1 MPMPMPMPLAWLNMI
16 NFIYAFL
23 TNVCFSAP
31 SIFLVMVT
39 SHFGSYSDAALL
51 GVSFSICAP
60 VQLFFSM
67 QHNVSILSG
76 QLNFRDSLRT
86 RSLLIIPFLIVGLV
100 GSIYFSSQIIFYF
113 FIYRCAEFLYEPVL
127 CEGLRKGSYNEV
139 FKQALFRFVL
149 FSAIVFGILY
159 AGMTLNVA
167 LLIVS
172 VVFSILTFRYVS
184 LAFNGSVASFGGYAL
199 GAAAFLSSVIVNIP
213 RYFVAAADPSFAAF
227 YSNMLTLVLGGGLL
241 YGAFNNYFF
250 PRLIASGCKG
260 AVRFLNLSAAV
271 FAGGLLVSWLMF
283 SGAVVPKLFL
293 NVFLGDKYIIY
304 SELVIGF
311 AFFYFVMY
319 FHAVLNFLFV
329 FLGLAKTYMTSLV
342 VYGVCMASFIFA
354 AIRLYSSDF
363 NKLIWVVVGFGV
375 LYAVICY
382 VFLIFRLQSVSE
394 K

>member
-1 MPMPMPMPLAWLNMI
+1 MWPIMI
-16 NFIYAFL
+16 NFVYAFL
-23 TNVCFSAP
+23 TNVFFSVP

-86 RSLLIIPFLIVGLV
+86 RFLLIIPFLLFGLV
-100 GSIYFSSQIIFYF
+100 GSVYFSSQIIFCF
-113 FIYRCAEFLYEPVL
+113 FLYRCAEFIYEPVL
-127 CEGLRKGSYNEV
+127 CEGLRKGSYNDV
-139 FKQALFRFVL
+139 FKQTLFRFVL
-149 FSAIVFGILY
+149 FSSIVFGMLY

-167 LLIVS
+167 LLIVG
-172 VVFSILTFRYVS
+172 VAFAILTLRYVS
-184 LAFNGSVASFGGYAL
+184 LAFDGSVASFGGFAL

-250 PRLIASGCKG
+250 PRLIASDSNG
-260 AVRFLNLSAAV
+260 AVMFLNLSAAV
-271 FAGGLLVSWLMF
+271 FAVGVLVSWLMF

-293 NVFLGDKYIIY
+293 NVFLGEKYLIY

-319 FHAVLNFLFV
+319 FHAALNFLFV
-329 FLGLAKTYMTSLV
+329 YLGLAKTYMTSLV
-342 VYGVCMASFIFA
+342 VYGLCMASFMFA
-354 AIRLYSSDF
+354 AIRFYSGDF
-363 NKLIWVVVGFGV
+363 SKLIWIVVGFGV
-375 LYAVICY
+375 FYAVICY
-382 VFLIFRLQSVSE
+382 VFLIVRLQSGN
-394 K
+394 KR

>member
-1 MPMPMPMPLAWLNMI
+1 MI

-23 TNVCFSAP
+23 TNVFFSAP

-86 RSLLIIPFLIVGLV
+86 RFLLIIPFLLLGLV
-100 GSIYFSSQIIFYF
+100 GSFYFSTQIIFCF
-113 FIYRCAEFLYEPVL
+113 FLYRCAEFIYEPIL
-127 CEGLRKGSYNEV
+127 CEGLRKGSYNDV
-139 FKQALFRFVL
+139 FKQTLFRFVL
-149 FSAIVFGILY
+149 FSSIIFSILY
-159 AGMTLNVA
+159 AGMALNVA
-167 LLIVS
+167 LFIVS
-172 VVFSILTFRYVS
+172 VVFAILTLKYVS
-184 LAFNGSVASFGGYAL
+184 VAFTGSVASFSGYAL

-213 RYFVAAADPSFAAF
+213 RYFVATADPSFAAF

-260 AVRFLNLSAAV
+260 AVRFLNLSAAM
-271 FAGGLLVSWLMF
+271 FAVGVLVSWLMF

-293 NVFLGDKYIIY
+293 NVFLGEKYLIY
-304 SELVIGF
+304 YELVIGF

-329 FLGLAKTYMTSLV
+329 YLGLAKTYMASLT
-342 VYGVCMASFIFA
+342 VYGICMTSFIFA
-354 AIRLYSSDF
+354 ANKFHFFDF
-363 NKLIWVVVGFGV
+363 SGLVWIVVGFGV
-375 LYAVICY
+375 FYAVICY
-382 VFLIFRLQSVSE
+382 VFLIVRLQSKSQA
-394 K
+394 